1 MTNILPIPSKISKI
15 QKVMLDTDVK
25 LCELIKMK
33 TATLKSLVGA
43 LKEKKYKD

>member
-15 QKVMLDTDVK
+15 QKVMLDSDVK

-33 TATLKSLVGA
+33 TATLKSLVGCI
-43 LKEKKYKD
+43 EGKKV

>member
-15 QKVMLDTDVK
+15 QRVMFNADVK

-33 TATLKSLVGA
+33 TATLKSLVGCV
-43 LKEKKYKD
+43 EGKKG